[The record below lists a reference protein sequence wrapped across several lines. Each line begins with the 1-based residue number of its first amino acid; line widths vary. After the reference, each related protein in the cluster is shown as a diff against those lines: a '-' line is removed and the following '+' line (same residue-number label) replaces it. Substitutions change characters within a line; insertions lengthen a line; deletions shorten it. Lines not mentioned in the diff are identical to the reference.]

1 MARALGALG
10 HDVHGIALAPRE
22 KPLGTGVDGV
32 SIHAEDRG
40 RLWPWFPLAWSQ
52 AVARRIRAAGPFDVV
67 LAPEFRAEAERYG
80 ARPDAGPLV
89 THLLTSQAQLST
101 VRPDLTLLE
110 RHGPRTRLQLAME
123 RRQAERS
130 RGLLVPGHAILDWAR
145 ELWGLDGVPVETVPL
160 SIDFDF
166 VRAAAAEGPLPDGWP
181 HGAPTVTLAS
191 GLDEYLR
198 DGENGVLV
206 GRNDVDELADAVE
219 RLLDDAP
226 LRERLGAAA
235 ERTAAELVPSQTAPR
250 YVEALERLAGSA
262 NVQ

>member
-191 GLDEYLR
+191 RLDGHKGAQQLVAAMHR
-198 DGENGVLV
+198 VWRSRPQGQLVFV
-206 GRNDVDELADAVE
+206 GRHARYKRPMMSDVLPELAGD
-219 RLLDDAP
+219 R
-226 LRERLGAAA
+226 
-235 ERTAAELVPSQTAPR
+235 
-250 YVEALERLAGSA
+250 AG
-262 NVQ
+262 